1 MGQTPMTGA
10 ASKTDQYGLGSY
22 PAIVREPLVAMRML
36 ASAGVA
42 ATFDHVRTIS
52 LLRLHNRFVD
62 RRRREKFVA
71 SLEHA
76 TNAEAPRVRT
86 TMPEEVTEAV
96 HCAPLPSKT
105 VQWAIDAAGIDPA
118 EFHLVD
124 VGSGWGF
131 ALEVASELPF
141 RALTGVEF
149 DGGFHEMAVRN
160 FEAFAA
166 RGTIAPGR
174 VTLKHESALETDLPE
189 EPLVVL
195 LANPFG
201 EQIMARFLDR
211 LAASLKAHPRRIVVL
226 YANPAQAHL
235 FDRPGLDEITLQG
248 ASARRLLLFSPYR
261 VRAYNWHG

>member
-1 MGQTPMTGA
+1 MGQVPMTGA
-10 ASKTDQYGLGSY
+10 ASKADQYGLGSY

-36 ASAGVA
+36 ARVGVG

-62 RRRREKFVA
+62 RRRRERFVA
-71 SLEHA
+71 ALEQA
-76 TNAEAPRVRT
+76 TNAEAPRART
-86 TMPEEVTEAV
+86 TMPEEVAQAV

-105 VQWAIDAAGIDPA
+105 IQWAIDAADIDPA
-118 EFHLVD
+118 GYHLVD

-131 ALEVASELPF
+131 ALQVASELPF
-141 RALTGVEF
+141 RGLTGIEF
-149 DGGFHEMAVRN
+149 DGGFHDMAVRN

-166 RGTIAPGR
+166 NGTVAPGR
-174 VTLKHESALETDLPE
+174 VALKHESALEADLPP

-211 LAASLKAHPRRIVVL
+211 LATSVKAHPRPVVIL
-226 YANPAQAHL
+226 YVNPTQAHL
-235 FDRPGLDEITLQG
+235 FDRPGLDEVALQG
-248 ASARRLLLFSPYR
+248 APATLLRLFSPYR
-261 VRAYNWHG
+261 VRAYRWHG